1 MHNVERYALQEFR
14 CFTALMSSARAGASY
29 SAASIFTS
37 AVIFFQAA
45 ISPASQVL
53 ASSADFEGT
62 MLKFCL
68 VSASLAAGAA
78 SASAA
83 ALWSV
88 SSTGL
93 GVPAG
98 ANIALQAVVPT
109 AGEAVSAMVGTSG

>member
-53 ASSADFEGT
+53 ASSTDFEGT
-62 MLKFCL
+62 ILKFCL

-78 SASAA
+78 SASVA
-83 ALWSV
+83 ALCSV
-88 SSTGL
+88 SSTAR

-98 ANIALQAVVPT
+98 ANIAFQAIVPT
-109 AGEAVSAMVGTSG
+109 PAKPTSCMVGTSG